1 MEPLPF
7 VTIISLEVPVR
18 VALVSVFPDVLPM
31 RSWPSV
37 YVVWPVPPF
46 DTPRTPDKALSEG
59 EVVADITP
67 LVAWRKPVREVA
79 RVVAPVTTKFVVVAL
94 PNV

>member
-1 MEPLPF
+1 M
-7 VTIISLEVPVR
+7 
-18 VALVSVFPDVLPM
+18 
-31 RSWPSV
+31 
-37 YVVWPVPPF
+37 PPF
-46 DTPRTPDKALSEG
+46 ATPRIPDRAFNDG
-59 EVVADITP
+59 DDVADMTP